1 MDKKRIIN
9 KYTVA
14 GRAEIHKRLE
24 KVNLS
29 ILHYLMR
36 HPADGSIEYNDNR
49 LSLYCAQQG
58 KCAVL
63 NMPMEV
69 NRIHCH
75 HKKPKA
81 QGGSDAYGNLI
92 LVDMSVHVLIH
103 ATRKET
109 IGRYKAILNLSQ
121 KQIEKVNKLREM
133 IGLESI

>member
-1 MDKKRIIN
+1 MDKRRIIN

-24 KVNLS
+24 KVNVS

-63 NMPMEV
+63 NVPMET

-75 HKKPKA
+75 HKIPKA
-81 QGGSDAYGNLI
+81 QGGNDAYGNLI
-92 LVDMSVHVLIH
+92 LVDKSVHALIH
-103 ATRKET
+103 AIRKET
-109 IGRYKAILNLSQ
+109 IERYKEILNLSQ
-121 KQIEKVNKLREM
+121 KQVEKVNKLRGI